1 MLLVSDLLYQLGGTK
16 NNDSYVVK
24 HPMEKMQ
31 ILVNYIAENMENNA
45 NDERA
50 LNDLIFA
57 AKKNIAETIINL
69 EEENGLSVEM
79 NTQIHFDAE
88 IGEDQSMSNTMTSMF
103 LLAPETM
110 TRNLAEGNLQEDP
123 ALDAQLN
130 ETEEEKVEKKEKL
143 KNAFKLLQGKE
154 GSYAAYEAQ
163 NADVKN
169 DMLFL
174 ENMFPNESDYPL
186 KDARDEIKPGFFET
200 VFFRT
205 SKEFKN
211 FQNTF
216 NEREKGNATRE
227 EVDNAAK
234 AYLKYKIPGYDGDG
248 IPTVQQL
255 EGLTGKS
262 KDRALFCIKTLMANE
277 ESREYEGKYRALM
290 NVANNN
296 IKEYGENTLN
306 VMKESNSNPIP
317 DVDAYLAAQ
326 ANNNVQQEN
335 VVQNEEEEQ
344 QELNA
349 SFQLR
354 VAENIQEEENGM
366 FNNADDID
374 KQIEEQQLLDDIN
387 QVEEIKELGED

>member
-31 ILVNYIAENMENNA
+31 ILVNYIAENMENNET
-45 NDERA
+45 DQQA
-50 LNDLIFA
+50 LNGLIFA

-130 ETEEEKVEKKEKL
+130 ETEEEKAEKKEKL

-174 ENMFPNESDYPL
+174 ENMFPNDCDYPL
-186 KDARDEIKPGFFET
+186 KDAKDAIKGGFFET
-200 VFFRT
+200 VFFTT

-211 FQNTF
+211 FQKTF
-216 NEREKGNATRE
+216 NRREKGNATRE

-326 ANNNVQQEN
+326 ANNNIQQEN
-335 VVQNEEEEQ
+335 QVQNKEEEQ

>member
-31 ILVNYIAENMENNA
+31 ILVNYIAENMENNET
-45 NDERA
+45 DQQA
-50 LNDLIFA
+50 LNGLIYA

-69 EEENGLSVEM
+69 EEDKGYSVEM
-79 NTQIHFDAE
+79 NTQIHFDME
-88 IGEDQSMSNTMTSMF
+88 EGEDQSMSNTMTSMF
-103 LLAPETM
+103 LLAPETI

-123 ALDAQLN
+123 ALDAQSN
-130 ETEEEKVEKKEKL
+130 ETEEEKAEKKEKL

-186 KDARDEIKPGFFET
+186 KDARDEIKPGFFER
-200 VFFRT
+200 VFRRT
-205 SKEFKN
+205 SNEFKN

-255 EGLTGKS
+255 EGLTGKA

-335 VVQNEEEEQ
+335 VVQNEEEAQ
-344 QELNA
+344 QELDA
-349 SFQLR
+349 SFQLH
-354 VAENIQEEENGM
+354 VAKDIQEEENGM
-366 FNNADDID
+366 YNNDVDND
-374 KQIEEQQLLDDIN
+374 KNIEQQLEEEAN
-387 QVEEIKELGED
+387 QFEEIKELGED

>member
-31 ILVNYIAENMENNA
+31 ILVNYIAENMENNKT
-45 NDERA
+45 DQQA
-50 LNDLIFA
+50 LNGLIYA

-69 EEENGLSVEM
+69 EEEKGLSVEM
-79 NTQIHFDAE
+79 NTQLHFDAE
-88 IGEDQSMSNTMTSMF
+88 LGEDQSMSNTMTSMF
-103 LLAPETM
+103 LLAPETI
-110 TRNLAEGNLQEDP
+110 TRNLVEGNLQEDP
-123 ALDAQLN
+123 ALDAQSN
-130 ETEEEKVEKKEKL
+130 ETEEEKAEKKQQL

-163 NADVKN
+163 NAGAKN

-174 ENMFPNESDYPL
+174 ENMFPNDCDYPL
-186 KDARDEIKPGFFET
+186 KDARNAIKPGFFET
-200 VFFRT
+200 VFSRT

-216 NEREKGNATRE
+216 NRREKGNATRE

-290 NVANNN
+290 NVAQNN

-326 ANNNVQQEN
+326 ANNNIQQEN
-335 VVQNEEEEQ
+335 QVQNQVQNE
-344 QELNA
+344 NVVDT

-374 KQIEEQQLLDDIN
+374 KQIEEQQLLDDVN